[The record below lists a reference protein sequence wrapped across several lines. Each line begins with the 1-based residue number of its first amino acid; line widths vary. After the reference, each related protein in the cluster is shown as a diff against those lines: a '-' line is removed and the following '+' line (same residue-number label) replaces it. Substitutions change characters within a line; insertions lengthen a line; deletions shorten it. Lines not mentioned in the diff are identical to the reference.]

1 MSGPPI
7 GSPPYAGTRLDDA
20 TVRAYEE
27 SGAWHGR
34 PLSRHLRDAIARTP
48 DRTAAITRR
57 GGTRTALTYR
67 ELGELVD
74 RVRTGLRRLGVGP
87 GDVVSVMLP
96 NTYEFAAVVWAVF
109 EMGAV
114 YSGIPTAYGRQE
126 VTVMLN
132 RAKSRVWVVPGEYR
146 GRDFAAFA
154 ADVRAE
160 TPALTSVVVLGDAP
174 ADDGFL
180 TFDELIS
187 GDPEPRPAEP
197 DGAAL
202 THLGFTSGTT
212 GEPKAVM
219 NTHQTLDAVLATWT
233 AHVGRDT
240 FGDPPVNL
248 VASLVGHH
256 TGFLWGVLLTAYLGG
271 TAVYWDR
278 WDPEA
283 APGLIADEG
292 VTMMIAAP
300 TFLQDLVRVVGS
312 DASPLASLRMACIP
326 GAPIPRALVP
336 LARERIG
343 CFVCPAWGMTE
354 WGIGISGAPG
364 LPADRLDATDGV
376 PVPGCRIR
384 VVDPAT
390 REELPYGREGA
401 LEITGPGL
409 FLGYYDRPD
418 ATAEAI
424 KDGWFSTGDLAV
436 IAEDGYVTLAGRTKD
451 IVIRGGENIP
461 VTRVEDLLYRH
472 PAVLDAAVVGVPD
485 ERLGERACAVLA
497 VRPGTEL
504 TLGEVTEFLLGQGLS
519 KHFLPE
525 RVELTDALPKTMSGK
540 IRKVELRLWL
550 AGDDA
555 PGASTTKR

>member
-1 MSGPPI
+1 LGAEVRGERASLASI
-7 GSPPYAGTRLDDA
+7 GG
-20 TVRAYEE
+20 
-27 SGAWHGR
+27 
-34 PLSRHLRDAIARTP
+34 
-48 DRTAAITRR
+48 
-57 GGTRTALTYR
+57 
-67 ELGELVD
+67 LGE
-74 RVRTGLRRLGVGP
+74 R
-87 GDVVSVMLP
+87 
-96 NTYEFAAVVWAVF
+96 
-109 EMGAV
+109 
-114 YSGIPTAYGRQE
+114 
-126 VTVMLN
+126 
-132 RAKSRVWVVPGEYR
+132 
-146 GRDFAAFA
+146 
-154 ADVRAE
+154 
-160 TPALTSVVVLGDAP
+160 PAG
-174 ADDGFL
+174 DGFS

-187 GDPEPRPAEP
+187 GDPGPRPPEP

-219 NTHQTLDAVLATWT
+219 NTHQTLDTVIAAWT

-248 VASLVGHH
+248 VASPVGHH

-292 VTMMIAAP
+292 VTTMIAAP
-300 TFLQDLVRVVGS
+300 TFLQDLVRVVGA
-312 DASPLASLRMACIP
+312 DPSPLASLRMACIP

-376 PVPGCRIR
+376 PVPGCRVR

-390 REELPYGREGA
+390 RAELPPGREGA

-424 KDGWFSTGDLAV
+424 RDGWFSTGDLAT

-504 TLGEVTEFLLGQGLS
+504 TLGEVTDFLLGEGLS
-519 KHFLPE
+519 THFLPE

-540 IRKVELRLWL
+540 IWKVELRSWL
-550 AGDDA
+550 AGDGA
-555 PGASTTKR
+555 PGGTAARR